1 MIYFAAY
8 SNNRK
13 DLGETDKW
21 IMYFINPVAGGT
33 REDCLLNV

>member
-1 MIYFAAY
+1 MIDFAAY

-13 DLGETDKW
+13 DLWETDKW
-21 IMYFINPVAGGT
+21 MHFINPVAGGT